1 MLYSKTS
8 GVMRFC
14 TSTAKL
20 PNAQG
25 VNVHEGSE
33 EDETHRNMPEGQ
45 ELARKKKEPK
55 KGERG
60 FIFKNKGTA
69 RNRENVLEFLRE
81 TSCESQRRRAALSL

>member
-25 VNVHEGSE
+25 VNVREGSE
-33 EDETHRNMPEGQ
+33 EDETHRNIPEGQ

-69 RNRENVLEFLRE
+69 ATEKMHWNSFVRPRVSHSVAE
-81 TSCESQRRRAALSL
+81 QH